1 MAMIGAMGWPPGDA
15 MRLTLRDIVVAH
27 DAYLLDRWDHTASMC
42 ALTHNLT
49 VIVSGFG
56 GKSKMTPQTVYDF
69 HPYRK
74 APKTG
79 MVLTAENFHVLRA
92 IGNAMCR

>member
-1 MAMIGAMGWPPGDA
+1 MIAALGWTPADA
-15 MRLTLRDIVVAH
+15 EPLTLRELVAAH

-79 MVLTAENFHVLRA
+79 LVLTRENFDILRV
-92 IGNAMCR
+92 IGNAMCK